1 MRNAIKCLRNIDASH
16 NTFLKD
22 RRFLGMEEYVME
34 SIADSVMN
42 ELSSGGKLSAISKSV
57 GGDETAVKSAL
68 GMSVPLVLGAMA
80 NHASTPA
87 GTEMLT
93 KTLAQAGT
101 STPLGTMSGL
111 MANPASASGSG
122 ILDTLLGSQIG
133 TIQNASSQKTGLP
146 PAAVSQVMAI
156 AVPVIMG
163 QVGKMFAQQ
172 KVDPG
177 NLQGVL
183 ADHTKAALQSS
194 PEAASLVQHLPPA
207 AENTG
212 GFSGLFKKVLG
223 K

>member
-1 MRNAIKCLRNIDASH
+1 
-16 NTFLKD
+16 
-22 RRFLGMEEYVME
+22 MEEYGME

-42 ELSSGGKLSAISKSV
+42 ELSSGGKISAISQSV

-80 NHASTPA
+80 NHAATPA
-87 GTEMLT
+87 GTEMLA

-101 STPLGTMSGL
+101 SAPMGTMTGL
-111 MANPASASGSG
+111 MGNPQALSGSG
-122 ILDTLLGSQIG
+122 ILDTLLGSQMG
-133 TIQNASSQKTGLP
+133 TIQNAISQKTGLP

-172 KVDPG
+172 NVDKNKLP
-177 NLQGVL
+177 GVL
-183 ADHTKAALQSS
+183 ADQSKAALQSS
-194 PEAASLVQHLPPA
+194 PEAASLVQHLPA
-207 AENTG
+207 APEKTG

>member
-1 MRNAIKCLRNIDASH
+1 
-16 NTFLKD
+16 
-22 RRFLGMEEYVME
+22 ME

-101 STPLGTMSGL
+101 SAPLGTMSGL
-111 MANPASASGSG
+111 MANPAAASGSG
-122 ILDTLLGSQIG
+122 ILDTLLGSQMG
-133 TIQNASSQKTGLP
+133 TIQNAISQKTGLP

-172 KVDPG
+172 KVDPK
-177 NLQGVL
+177 NLSGVL
-183 ADHTKAALQSS
+183 ADHSKTALQAS
-194 PEAASLVQHLPPA
+194 PEAASVAQQLPA
-207 AENTG
+207 AQESVG
-212 GFSGLFKKVLG
+212 GISGILKKTSNI
-223 K
+223 

>member
-1 MRNAIKCLRNIDASH
+1 
-16 NTFLKD
+16 
-22 RRFLGMEEYVME
+22 ME
-34 SIADSVMN
+34 SIADSVIN
-42 ELSSGGKLSAISKSV
+42 ELSSGNKLSAISKSV

-80 NHASTPA
+80 NHASTPG

-111 MANPASASGSG
+111 MANPSTVSGSG
-122 ILDTLLGSQIG
+122 MLNTLLGSQMG
-133 TIQNASSQKTGLP
+133 TIQNAISQKTGLP

-172 KVDPG
+172 NVDK
-177 NLQGVL
+177 NTLHGVL
-183 ADHTKAALQSS
+183 ADQSKAALQSS
-194 PEAASLVQHLPPA
+194 PEAASLVQHLPDVQA
-207 AENTG
+207 SAG
-212 GFSGLFKKVLG
+212 GISGILKKVLG
-223 K
+223 Q

>member
-1 MRNAIKCLRNIDASH
+1 MHPI
-16 NTFLKD
+16 TPFLKD
-22 RRFLGMEEYVME
+22 RRLLGMEEYGME

-42 ELSSGGKLSAISKSV
+42 EISSGGKLSAISKSV
-57 GGDETAVKSAL
+57 GGDETAVKNAL

-80 NHASTPA
+80 NHAATPA

-101 STPLGTMSGL
+101 SAPLGTMTGL
-111 MANPASASGSG
+111 MGNPQALSGSG
-122 ILDTLLGSQIG
+122 ILETLLGSQMG
-133 TIQNASSQKTGLP
+133 TIQNAISQKTGLP

-183 ADHTKAALQSS
+183 ADHTKATLQSS
-194 PEAASLVQHLPPA
+194 PEAASLIQHLPA
-207 AENTG
+207 APEKTA